1 MCNFDR
7 YCLTALTEIV
17 PTYSP
22 TGTYESGCVP
32 KPWLGR
38 RVAKPL
44 DRSKLQHKVVFET
57 VECCHSVNIW
67 IFKIQSSSAIVTLLV
82 GFQTSEYFSEK
93 PKDRELSDWL

>member
-1 MCNFDR
+1 MHMCNFDR

-32 KPWLGR
+32 KPWSGR

-44 DRSKLQHKVVFET
+44 DLCQTNGDNSVLPVFL
-57 VECCHSVNIW
+57 
-67 IFKIQSSSAIVTLLV
+67 FAFLL
-82 GFQTSEYFSEK
+82 
-93 PKDRELSDWL
+93 